1 VITWPLFLTAYVIEE
16 RITRRD
22 AYKRMKAASTGIL
35 SWHEGARM
43 LIDYRSLVGFK

>member
-1 VITWPLFLTAYVIEE
+1 VATLSVGLRGRGKNHPA
-16 RITRRD
+16 RRFQAD
-22 AYKRMKAASTGIL
+22 ESSSMGIL